1 MQKQYNAYSM
11 FTYDS
16 AVMPVWVS
24 SETESL
30 LQDEMPHR
38 KSGVYCRNV
47 HCTQPVVFFQE
58 TKQRKRGLKEKVRRK
73 DRRRAGQRVV
83 NRWEY
88 FSWISGSDSV
98 CVCLSYSISACISH
112 MCDLLANAFL
122 GIRRSQWYHP
132 RKSVKT

>member
-83 NRWEY
+83 NRWE
-88 FSWISGSDSV
+88 STSAGSLDLIV
-98 CVCLSYSISACISH
+98 CVCVCHIVFQ
-112 MCDLLANAFL
+112 LAFH
-122 GIRRSQWYHP
+122 IC
-132 RKSVKT
+132 VIF

>member
-1 MQKQYNAYSM
+1 MKCLDAMQKQYNAYSM

-16 AVMPVWVS
+16 AVMRMPPVWVS

-73 DRRRAGQRVV
+73 DRRRDRQREVS
-83 NRWEY
+83 RWECTSAGY
-88 FSWISGSDSV
+88 LDLIVCMCVSV
-98 CVCLSYSISACISH
+98 I
-112 MCDLLANAFL
+112 
-122 GIRRSQWYHP
+122 
-132 RKSVKT
+132 